1 MLNNDFKEFIQLL
14 NVHSVRYL
22 VVGGYAVAF
31 HGHPRYTKDIDIWI
45 LLDKTNA
52 KKMLDVLNVFGFSSL
67 GLTEDDFLKKDNIIQ
82 LGNPPN
88 RIDILTDLSGVI
100 FDECYPQKKNI
111 NIDGVA
117 INFIDVESLIQNK
130 KASGR
135 HQDLAD
141 IENLTE

>member
-100 FDECYPQKKNI
+100 FDECYP
-111 NIDGVA
+111 
-117 INFIDVESLIQNK
+117 
-130 KASGR
+130 
-135 HQDLAD
+135 
-141 IENLTE
+141 

>member
-88 RIDILTDLSGVI
+88 RINILTDLSGVI

-141 IENLTE
+141 IENLKE

>member
-14 NVHSVRYL
+14 NVQNVRYL

-52 KKMLDVLNVFGFSSL
+52 KKMLDVLNAFGFSSL

-88 RIDILTDLSGVI
+88 RINILTDLSGVI

-111 NIDGVA
+111 KIVMRY
-117 INFIDVESLIQNK
+117 LIP
-130 KASGR
+130 
-135 HQDLAD
+135 
-141 IENLTE
+141 

>member
-52 KKMLDVLNVFGFSSL
+52 KKMLDVLNAFGFSSL

-88 RIDILTDLSGVI
+88 RINILTDLSGVI